1 MYVALNKFLQELD
14 SMFPGF
20 LMQIESLYPLEF
32 NIEVSSMA
40 KFSVTL
46 DQNTKTF
53 NFFEHP
59 KPNFSLQL
67 NIFSALNA
75 LNNKKI
81 PTQSISGDTETAL
94 ILLSALASIDIDL
107 ELLVSKY
114 FGDIPALMLR
124 KVISNKSESQKASA
138 QENEA
143 NKILRSF
150 RDISIRLDRLEHVLI
165 N

>member
-1 MYVALNKFLQELD
+1 MHVALNKFLQELE
-14 SMFPGF
+14 SLSPGF
-20 LMQIESLYPLEF
+20 FKQIEGLYPLKF

-40 KFSVTL
+40 KFSITL
-46 DQNTKTF
+46 DHDAETF

-75 LNNKKI
+75 LNNQKI
-81 PTQSISGDTETAL
+81 PTQSISGDAETAIVL
-94 ILLSALASIDIDL
+94 FSTLANIDIDI
-107 ELLVSKY
+107 ELLIYKY

-124 KVISNKSESQKASA
+124 KVITNKSQSQEASLK
-138 QENEA
+138 ENKA
-143 NKILRSF
+143 NKILSSF

>member
-1 MYVALNKFLQELD
+1 MHVALNKFLQELE
-14 SMFPGF
+14 SLSPGF
-20 LMQIESLYPLEF
+20 FKQIEGLYPLKF

-40 KFSVTL
+40 KFSITL
-46 DQNTKTF
+46 DHDAETF

-67 NIFSALNA
+67 NIFTALNA
-75 LNNKKI
+75 LNNQKI
-81 PTQSISGDTETAL
+81 PTQSILGDAETAL
-94 ILLSALASIDIDL
+94 ILFSAIAYIDIDI
-107 ELLVSKY
+107 ELLVYKY

-124 KVISNKSESQKASA
+124 KVITNKSQSQEASM
-138 QENEA
+138 QENKA

>member
-1 MYVALNKFLQELD
+1 MQVALNKFLQELE
-14 SMFPGF
+14 SLSPGF
-20 LMQIESLYPLEF
+20 FKQIEGLYPLKF

-40 KFSVTL
+40 KFSITL
-46 DQNTKTF
+46 DHDAETF

-75 LNNKKI
+75 LNNQKI
-81 PTQSISGDTETAL
+81 PTQSISGDAETAIVL
-94 ILLSALASIDIDL
+94 FSALAYIDIDI
-107 ELLVSKY
+107 ELLVYKY

-124 KVISNKSESQKASA
+124 KVITNKSQSQEASM
-138 QENEA
+138 QENEP
-143 NKILRSF
+143 NKILGSF

>member
-1 MYVALNKFLQELD
+1 MHVALNKFLQELE
-14 SMFPGF
+14 SLSPGF
-20 LMQIESLYPLEF
+20 FKQVEGLYPLKF

-40 KFSVTL
+40 KFSITL
-46 DQNTKTF
+46 DHDAETF

-75 LNNKKI
+75 LNNQKI
-81 PTQSISGDTETAL
+81 PTQSISGDAETAL
-94 ILLSALASIDIDL
+94 ILFSALAYIDIDI
-107 ELLVSKY
+107 ELLVYKY

-124 KVISNKSESQKASA
+124 KLITNKSQSQEASM
-138 QENEA
+138 QENEP
-143 NKILRSF
+143 NKILGSF

>member
-1 MYVALNKFLQELD
+1 MKVTLKKFLQELE
-14 SMFPGF
+14 SLSPGF
-20 LMQIESLYPLEF
+20 FMKIESLYPLKF

-40 KFSVTL
+40 KFSITL
-46 DQNTKTF
+46 DHDAETF

-75 LNNKKI
+75 LNNQKI
-81 PTQSISGDTETAL
+81 PTQSISGDAETAIVL
-94 ILLSALASIDIDL
+94 FSTLANIDIDI
-107 ELLVSKY
+107 ELLIYKY

-124 KVISNKSESQKASA
+124 KVLANKSQSQDASV
-138 QENEA
+138 QENKA
-143 NKILRSF
+143 NKILGSF

>member
-1 MYVALNKFLQELD
+1 MHVALNKFLQELE
-14 SMFPGF
+14 SLSPGF
-20 LMQIESLYPLEF
+20 FKQIEGLYPLKF

-40 KFSVTL
+40 KFSITL
-46 DQNTKTF
+46 DHDAETF

-67 NIFSALNA
+67 NIFTALNA
-75 LNNKKI
+75 LNNQKI
-81 PTQSISGDTETAL
+81 PTQSILGDAETAL
-94 ILLSALASIDIDL
+94 ILFSAIAYIDIDI
-107 ELLVSKY
+107 ELLVYKY

-124 KVISNKSESQKASA
+124 KVMTNKSQSQEASM
-138 QENEA
+138 QENKA

>member
-1 MYVALNKFLQELD
+1 MKVTLKKFLQELE
-14 SMFPGF
+14 SLSPGF
-20 LMQIESLYPLEF
+20 FMKIESLYPLKF

-40 KFSVTL
+40 KFSITL
-46 DQNTKTF
+46 DHDAETF

-75 LNNKKI
+75 LNNQKI
-81 PTQSISGDTETAL
+81 PTQSISGDSETAIVL
-94 ILLSALASIDIDL
+94 FSTLANIDIDI
-107 ELLVSKY
+107 ELLIYKY

-124 KVISNKSESQKASA
+124 KVIANKSQSQDASL
-138 QENEA
+138 QENKA
-143 NKILRSF
+143 NKILGSF

>member
-1 MYVALNKFLQELD
+1 MHVALNKFLQELE
-14 SMFPGF
+14 SLSPGF
-20 LMQIESLYPLEF
+20 FKQIEGLYPLKF

-40 KFSVTL
+40 KFSITL
-46 DQNTKTF
+46 DHDAETF

-75 LNNKKI
+75 LNNQKI
-81 PTQSISGDTETAL
+81 PTQSISGDAETAL
-94 ILLSALASIDIDL
+94 ILFSALANIDIDI
-107 ELLVSKY
+107 ELLVYKY

-124 KVISNKSESQKASA
+124 KVITNKSQSQEASM
-138 QENEA
+138 QENEP

>member
-1 MYVALNKFLQELD
+1 MHVTLNKFLQELE
-14 SMFPGF
+14 SLSPGF
-20 LMQIESLYPLEF
+20 FMKIESLYPLKF

-40 KFSVTL
+40 KFSITL
-46 DQNTKTF
+46 DHDAETF

-75 LNNKKI
+75 LNNQKI
-81 PTQSISGDTETAL
+81 PTQSISGDTETAIVL
-94 ILLSALASIDIDL
+94 FSTLANIDIDI
-107 ELLVSKY
+107 ELLIYKY

-124 KVISNKSESQKASA
+124 KVLANKSQSQEASV
-138 QENEA
+138 QENKA
-143 NKILRSF
+143 NKILGSF

>member
-1 MYVALNKFLQELD
+1 MKVTLKKFLQELE
-14 SMFPGF
+14 SLSQGF
-20 LMQIESLYPLEF
+20 FMNIESLYPLKF

-40 KFSVTL
+40 KFSITL
-46 DQNTKTF
+46 DHDAETF

-75 LNNKKI
+75 LNNQKI
-81 PTQSISGDTETAL
+81 PTQSISGDAETAIVL
-94 ILLSALASIDIDL
+94 FSTLANIDIDI
-107 ELLVSKY
+107 ELLVYKY

-124 KVISNKSESQKASA
+124 KVLANKSQSQEASV
-138 QENEA
+138 QENKA
-143 NKILRSF
+143 NKILGSF

>member
-1 MYVALNKFLQELD
+1 MHVALNKFLQELD
-14 SMFPGF
+14 SLSPGF

-40 KFSVTL
+40 KFSITL

-81 PTQSISGDTETAL
+81 PTQSILGDAETAL
-94 ILLSALASIDIDL
+94 ILLNALASIDIDL

-114 FGDIPALMLR
+114 FGDIPALILR

>member
-1 MYVALNKFLQELD
+1 MKVTLKKFIQELE
-14 SMFPGF
+14 SLSPGF
-20 LMQIESLYPLEF
+20 FMKIESLYPLKF

-40 KFSVTL
+40 KFSITL
-46 DQNTKTF
+46 DHDAETF

-75 LNNKKI
+75 LNNQKI
-81 PTQSISGDTETAL
+81 PTQSISGDAETAIVL
-94 ILLSALASIDIDL
+94 FSTLANIDIDI
-107 ELLVSKY
+107 ELLIYKY

-124 KVISNKSESQKASA
+124 KVLANKSQSQEASV
-138 QENEA
+138 QENKA
-143 NKILRSF
+143 NKILGSF

>member
-1 MYVALNKFLQELD
+1 MHVALNKFLQELE
-14 SMFPGF
+14 SLSPGF
-20 LMQIESLYPLEF
+20 FKQIEGLYPLKF

-40 KFSVTL
+40 KFSITL
-46 DQNTKTF
+46 DHDAETF

-75 LNNKKI
+75 LNNQKI
-81 PTQSISGDTETAL
+81 PTQSISGDAETAIVL
-94 ILLSALASIDIDL
+94 FSALANIDIDI
-107 ELLVSKY
+107 ELLVYKY
-114 FGDIPALMLR
+114 FGDIPVLMLR
-124 KVISNKSESQKASA
+124 KVITNKSQSQEASM
-138 QENEA
+138 QENEP

>member
-1 MYVALNKFLQELD
+1 MHVALNKFLQELE
-14 SMFPGF
+14 SLSPGF
-20 LMQIESLYPLEF
+20 FKQVEGLYPLKF

-40 KFSVTL
+40 KFSITL
-46 DQNTKTF
+46 DHDAETF

-75 LNNKKI
+75 LNNQKI
-81 PTQSISGDTETAL
+81 PTQSISGDAETAIVL
-94 ILLSALASIDIDL
+94 FSALANIDIDI
-107 ELLVSKY
+107 ELLVYKY

-124 KVISNKSESQKASA
+124 KVITNKSQSQEASL
-138 QENEA
+138 QENKA

>member
-1 MYVALNKFLQELD
+1 MKVTLKKFLQELE
-14 SMFPGF
+14 SLSPGF
-20 LMQIESLYPLEF
+20 FMKIESLYPLKF

-40 KFSVTL
+40 KFSITL
-46 DQNTKTF
+46 DHDAETF

-75 LNNKKI
+75 LNNQKI
-81 PTQSISGDTETAL
+81 PTQSSSGDAETAIVL
-94 ILLSALASIDIDL
+94 FSTLANIDIDI
-107 ELLVSKY
+107 ELLIYKY

-124 KVISNKSESQKASA
+124 KVLANKSQSQDASV
-138 QENEA
+138 QENKA
-143 NKILRSF
+143 NKILGSF

>member
-1 MYVALNKFLQELD
+1 MHVALNKFLQELE
-14 SMFPGF
+14 SLSPGF
-20 LMQIESLYPLEF
+20 FKQIEGLYPLKF

-40 KFSVTL
+40 KFSITL
-46 DQNTKTF
+46 DHDAETF

-75 LNNKKI
+75 LNNQKI
-81 PTQSISGDTETAL
+81 PTQSISGDAETAIVL
-94 ILLSALASIDIDL
+94 FSALANIDIDI
-107 ELLVSKY
+107 ELLVYKY

-124 KVISNKSESQKASA
+124 KVITNKSQSQEASL
-138 QENEA
+138 QENKA

>member
-1 MYVALNKFLQELD
+1 MKVTLNKFLQELE
-14 SMFPGF
+14 SLSPGF
-20 LMQIESLYPLEF
+20 FMKIESLYPLKF

-40 KFSVTL
+40 KFSITL
-46 DQNTKTF
+46 DHDAETF

-75 LNNKKI
+75 LNNQKI
-81 PTQSISGDTETAL
+81 PTQSISGDAETAIVL
-94 ILLSALASIDIDL
+94 FSTLANIDIDI
-107 ELLVSKY
+107 ELLIYKY

-124 KVISNKSESQKASA
+124 KVLANKSQSQEASV
-138 QENEA
+138 QENKA
-143 NKILRSF
+143 NKILGSF

>member
-1 MYVALNKFLQELD
+1 MHVALNKFLQELE
-14 SMFPGF
+14 SLSPGF
-20 LMQIESLYPLEF
+20 FKQVEGLYPLKF

-40 KFSVTL
+40 KFSITL
-46 DQNTKTF
+46 DHDAETF
-53 NFFEHP
+53 NFFEHQ

-75 LNNKKI
+75 LNNQKI
-81 PTQSISGDTETAL
+81 PTQSISGDAETAIVL
-94 ILLSALASIDIDL
+94 FSALANIDIDI
-107 ELLVSKY
+107 ELLVYKY

-124 KVISNKSESQKASA
+124 KVITNKSQSQEASL
-138 QENEA
+138 QENKA

>member
-1 MYVALNKFLQELD
+1 MHVALNKFLQELE
-14 SMFPGF
+14 SLSPGF
-20 LMQIESLYPLEF
+20 FMKIESLYPLKF

-40 KFSVTL
+40 KFSITL
-46 DQNTKTF
+46 DHDAETF

-75 LNNKKI
+75 LNNQKI
-81 PTQSISGDTETAL
+81 PTQSISGDAETAIVL
-94 ILLSALASIDIDL
+94 FSTLANIDIDI
-107 ELLVSKY
+107 ELLIYKY

-124 KVISNKSESQKASA
+124 KVITNKSQSQEASL
-138 QENEA
+138 QENKA
-143 NKILRSF
+143 NKILSSF

>member
-1 MYVALNKFLQELD
+1 MHVALNKFLQELE
-14 SMFPGF
+14 SLSPGF
-20 LMQIESLYPLEF
+20 FKQVEGLYPLKF

-40 KFSVTL
+40 KFSITL
-46 DQNTKTF
+46 DHDAETF

-75 LNNKKI
+75 LNNQKI
-81 PTQSISGDTETAL
+81 PTQSISGDAETAIVL
-94 ILLSALASIDIDL
+94 FSALANIDIDI
-107 ELLVSKY
+107 ELLVYKY

-124 KVISNKSESQKASA
+124 KVITNKSQSQEASM
-138 QENEA
+138 QENEP
-143 NKILRSF
+143 NKILSSF

>member
-1 MYVALNKFLQELD
+1 MHVALNKFLQELD
-14 SMFPGF
+14 SMSPGF

-53 NFFEHP
+53 NFFERP

-67 NIFSALNA
+67 DIFSALNA

-81 PTQSISGDTETAL
+81 PTQSISGNAETAL

-143 NKILRSF
+143 NKMLRSF
-150 RDISIRLDRLEHVLI
+150 RVISIRLDRLEHVLI

>member
-1 MYVALNKFLQELD
+1 MHVALNKFLQELE
-14 SMFPGF
+14 SLSPGF
-20 LMQIESLYPLEF
+20 FKQVEGLYPLKF

-40 KFSVTL
+40 KFSITL
-46 DQNTKTF
+46 DHDAETF

-75 LNNKKI
+75 LNNQKI
-81 PTQSISGDTETAL
+81 PTQSISGDAETAIVL
-94 ILLSALASIDIDL
+94 FSTLANIDIDI
-107 ELLVSKY
+107 ELLIYKY

-124 KVISNKSESQKASA
+124 KVIANQLQSQDASV
-138 QENEA
+138 QENKA
-143 NKILRSF
+143 NKILGSF

>member
-1 MYVALNKFLQELD
+1 MHVALNKFLQELE
-14 SMFPGF
+14 SLSPGF
-20 LMQIESLYPLEF
+20 FNQIEGLYPLKF

-40 KFSVTL
+40 KFSITL
-46 DQNTKTF
+46 DHDAETF

-75 LNNKKI
+75 LNNQKI
-81 PTQSISGDTETAL
+81 PTQSISGDAETAIVL
-94 ILLSALASIDIDL
+94 FSTLANIDIDI
-107 ELLVSKY
+107 ELLIYKY

-124 KVISNKSESQKASA
+124 KVLANKSQSQEASV
-138 QENEA
+138 QENKA
-143 NKILRSF
+143 NKILGSF

>member
-1 MYVALNKFLQELD
+1 MHVALNKFLQELE
-14 SMFPGF
+14 SLSPGF
-20 LMQIESLYPLEF
+20 FKQIEGLYPLKF

-40 KFSVTL
+40 KFSITL
-46 DQNTKTF
+46 DHDAETF

-75 LNNKKI
+75 LNNQKI
-81 PTQSISGDTETAL
+81 PTQSISGDAETAIVL
-94 ILLSALASIDIDL
+94 FSALANIDIDI
-107 ELLVSKY
+107 ELLVYKY

-124 KVISNKSESQKASA
+124 KVITNKSQSQEASM
-138 QENEA
+138 QENEL
-143 NKILRSF
+143 NKILSSF

>member
-1 MYVALNKFLQELD
+1 MHVALNKFLQELD
-14 SMFPGF
+14 SMSPGF

-81 PTQSISGDTETAL
+81 PTQSISGDAETAV
-94 ILLSALASIDIDL
+94 ILFSALANIDIDM
-107 ELLVSKY
+107 ELLVYKY

-124 KVISNKSESQKASA
+124 KVIANKSQSQEVSVQENKAS
-138 QENEA
+138 
-143 NKILRSF
+143 KILRSF

>member
-1 MYVALNKFLQELD
+1 MHVALNKFLQELE
-14 SMFPGF
+14 SLSPGF
-20 LMQIESLYPLEF
+20 FKQIEGLYPLKF
-32 NIEVSSMA
+32 NIEISSMA
-40 KFSVTL
+40 KFSITL
-46 DQNTKTF
+46 DHDAETF

-75 LNNKKI
+75 LNNQKI
-81 PTQSISGDTETAL
+81 PTQSISGDAETAL
-94 ILLSALASIDIDL
+94 ILFSALANIDIDI
-107 ELLVSKY
+107 ELLVYKY

-124 KVISNKSESQKASA
+124 KVITNKSQSQEASM
-138 QENEA
+138 QENKA
-143 NKILRSF
+143 NKILSSF

>member
-1 MYVALNKFLQELD
+1 MHVALNKFLQELE
-14 SMFPGF
+14 SLSPGF
-20 LMQIESLYPLEF
+20 FKQIEGLYPLKF

-40 KFSVTL
+40 KFSITL
-46 DQNTKTF
+46 DHDAETF

-75 LNNKKI
+75 LNNQKI
-81 PTQSISGDTETAL
+81 PTQSISGHAETAIVL
-94 ILLSALASIDIDL
+94 FSALANIDIDI
-107 ELLVSKY
+107 ELLVYKY

-124 KVISNKSESQKASA
+124 KVITNKSQSQEASM
-138 QENEA
+138 QENEP

>member
-1 MYVALNKFLQELD
+1 MHVALNKFLQELE
-14 SMFPGF
+14 SLSPGF
-20 LMQIESLYPLEF
+20 FKQIEGLYPLKF

-40 KFSVTL
+40 KFSITL
-46 DQNTKTF
+46 DHDAETF

-75 LNNKKI
+75 LNNQKI
-81 PTQSISGDTETAL
+81 PTQSISGDAETAL
-94 ILLSALASIDIDL
+94 ILFSALAYIDIDI
-107 ELLVSKY
+107 ELLVYKY

-124 KVISNKSESQKASA
+124 KVMTNKSQSQEASM
-138 QENEA
+138 QENKA

>member
-1 MYVALNKFLQELD
+1 MKVTLKKFLQELE
-14 SMFPGF
+14 SLSPGF
-20 LMQIESLYPLEF
+20 FMKIESLYPLKF

-40 KFSVTL
+40 KFSITL
-46 DQNTKTF
+46 DHDAETF

-75 LNNKKI
+75 LNNQKI
-81 PTQSISGDTETAL
+81 PTQSISGDAETAIVL
-94 ILLSALASIDIDL
+94 FSTLANIDIDI
-107 ELLVSKY
+107 ELLIYKY

-124 KVISNKSESQKASA
+124 KVLANKSQSQEASV
-138 QENEA
+138 QENKA
-143 NKILRSF
+143 NKILGSF

>member
-1 MYVALNKFLQELD
+1 MHVALNKFLQELE
-14 SMFPGF
+14 SLSPGF
-20 LMQIESLYPLEF
+20 FKQIEGLYPLKF

-40 KFSVTL
+40 KFSITL
-46 DQNTKTF
+46 DHDAETF

-75 LNNKKI
+75 LNNQKI
-81 PTQSISGDTETAL
+81 PTQSISGDAETAL
-94 ILLSALASIDIDL
+94 ILFSALAYIDI
-107 ELLVSKY
+107 ELLVYKY

-124 KVISNKSESQKASA
+124 KVITNKSQSQEASM
-138 QENEA
+138 QENKA
-143 NKILRSF
+143 NKILSSF

>member
-1 MYVALNKFLQELD
+1 MHVALNKFLQELD
-14 SMFPGF
+14 SMSPGF

-53 NFFEHP
+53 NFFERP

-124 KVISNKSESQKASA
+124 KVISNKSANQKASA

>member
-1 MYVALNKFLQELD
+1 MHVALNKFLQELE
-14 SMFPGF
+14 SLSPGF
-20 LMQIESLYPLEF
+20 FKQVEGLYPLKF

-40 KFSVTL
+40 KFSITL
-46 DQNTKTF
+46 DHDAETF

-75 LNNKKI
+75 LNNQKI
-81 PTQSISGDTETAL
+81 PTQYISGDAETAIVL
-94 ILLSALASIDIDL
+94 FSALANIDIDI
-107 ELLVSKY
+107 ELLVYKY

-124 KVISNKSESQKASA
+124 KVITNKSQSQEASM
-138 QENEA
+138 QENEP
-143 NKILRSF
+143 NKILSSF

>member
-1 MYVALNKFLQELD
+1 MHVALNKFLQELD
-14 SMFPGF
+14 SMSPGF

-40 KFSVTL
+40 KCSVTL

-81 PTQSISGDTETAL
+81 PTQSISGNAETAL

>member
-1 MYVALNKFLQELD
+1 MHVALNKFLQELE
-14 SMFPGF
+14 SLSPGF
-20 LMQIESLYPLEF
+20 FKQIEGLYPLKF

-40 KFSVTL
+40 KFSITL
-46 DQNTKTF
+46 DHDAETF

-75 LNNKKI
+75 LNNQKI
-81 PTQSISGDTETAL
+81 PTQSISGDAETAL
-94 ILLSALASIDIDL
+94 ILFSALAYIDIDI
-107 ELLVSKY
+107 ELLVYKY

-124 KVISNKSESQKASA
+124 KVITNKSQSQEASL
-138 QENEA
+138 QENKA